1 MLHTLVPVVIRTLED
16 LRCINLLIAF
26 EVRHEIGAFFV
37 DSILLENV
45 QYNRCLRKPFRSRL
59 EDFRLSHLAS
69 YFSLARP
76 LENGTNSLEIIS
88 CTCYKACCS
97 SCVANARASRFRAS
111 ASSRYVQHLLF
122 RFVWRTVFSDGWV
135 IDSASCLMQRNA
147 RSSAW
152 PATPFSSSII
162 AESRALKYELGV
174 HIVRGFIAW
183 LYGSKP
189 GSVHD
194 IEVTRAGG
202 LLRKLLPG
210 ELILADKGYVGE
222 DLLLTPIRQPV
233 DENEWNVNRE
243 LSSVRIIVEHTIGRI
258 KFFRSMSEPW
268 RHELFFH
275 HFVFRVICNLVN
287 VDMMLAAPR

>member
-1 MLHTLVPVVIRTLED
+1 VLFVLCCECSRITIPCERVLS
-16 LRCINLLIAF
+16 
-26 EVRHEIGAFFV
+26 VR
-37 DSILLENV
+37 
-45 QYNRCLRKPFRSRL
+45 P
-59 EDFRLSHLAS
+59 
-69 YFSLARP
+69 
-76 LENGTNSLEIIS
+76 
-88 CTCYKACCS
+88 
-97 SCVANARASRFRAS
+97 
-111 ASSRYVQHLLF
+111 
-122 RFVWRTVFSDGWV
+122 
-135 IDSASCLMQRNA
+135 
-147 RSSAW
+147 
-152 PATPFSSSII
+152 TPFIQIRLANRFLGRLGYRFNLVLDATECPIERPADNAVQRLHYSGKSKQH
-162 AESRALKYELGV
+162 ALKYELGV